1 MRRPRAPDA
10 RPLGMNRAPW
20 FAIGLILSAGVLLL
34 VTFVL
39 SRKTAAS
46 ENSAGHVLS
55 AGNATITVAS
65 RGPTPDVGQASVDE
79 WVVRSAAI
87 VRGYF
92 GEFPAPV
99 VTLRITTADGGAM
112 GSGRTYGYPQPRI
125 EVTMGQHISLAAL
138 SDDWV
143 LVHEM
148 THLSLPAIADEHNW
162 LAEGV
167 AVYVEG
173 VARTQA
179 GNLTE
184 ARLWEEYATL
194 MPKGLPPPGDRGLDR
209 THTWARAYWGGALY
223 CLIADVQI
231 REKTK
236 NRRGLQDALRAIAR
250 AGGGMSQEWPI
261 ERILSVGDAATGTTV
276 LTDVYVAM
284 KDHPYTPDLV
294 VLWSDLGLRLGE
306 DGMRFDETARL
317 AAVRRAITRAPSAGR
332 AHRQHLRSLAPLFA
346 RIVVDWAPSHW
357 SPDRFDLAP
366 LGRCAG
372 LE

>member
-1 MRRPRAPDA
+1 MRRPRAADG
-10 RPLGMNRAPW
+10 RPLGVNRAPW
-20 FAIGLILSAGVLLL
+20 FAIWLILSAGVLLL

-39 SRKTAAS
+39 SRKTGAS
-46 ENSAGHVLS
+46 DNAAGHVLT
-55 AGNATITVAS
+55 AGNATITVTS
-65 RGPTPDVGQASVDE
+65 RGTTPDVGQASVDE

-92 GEFPAPV
+92 GEFPVPA

-112 GSGRTYGYPQPRI
+112 GSGKTYGYPQPRI

-173 VARTQA
+173 IARTQA

-184 ARLWEEYATL
+184 ARLWEEYATS
-194 MPKGLPPPGDRGLDR
+194 MPKGLPQPGDQGLDR
-209 THTWARAYWGGALY
+209 THTWARTYWGGALY

-250 AGGGMSQEWPI
+250 AAGGMSQEWPI
-261 ERILSVGDAATGTTV
+261 ERVLRIGDAATGTTV

-284 KDHPYTPDLV
+284 KDHPYAPDLLM
-294 VLWSDLGLRLGE
+294 LWSDLGLRLGE
-306 DGMRFDETARL
+306 GGMRFDETARL
-317 AAVRRAITRAPSAGR
+317 AAVRRAIARAPSAGR
-332 AHRQHLRSLAPLFA
+332 AGDAH
-346 RIVVDWAPSHW
+346 VDAAAELPET
-357 SPDRFDLAP
+357 PVR
-366 LGRCAG
+366 
-372 LE
+372 